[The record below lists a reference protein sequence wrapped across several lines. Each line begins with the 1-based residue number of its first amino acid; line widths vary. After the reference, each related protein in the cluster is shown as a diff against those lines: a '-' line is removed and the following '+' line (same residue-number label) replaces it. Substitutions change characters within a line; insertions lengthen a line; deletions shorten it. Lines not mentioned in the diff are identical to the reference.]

1 MMKRRRPVTDLEQGR
16 ATFRAASM
24 RRRRTYLRDRGEDA
38 GASRTQTSSLP
49 KLDCIG
55 ARNMNTLVKFGIA
68 SVLVIS
74 ALVSNLVLLLSIL
87 PSADAQVRGRPGQGL
102 GWQTFEVPG
111 FGTTVDYP
119 AGVFSEPDGNAEKGT
134 GQRFNRADGR
144 AALTIYARENEDG
157 DTPASYL
164 QRNLRA
170 PRSALDYAR
179 VTPSFFAISS
189 ERQGVVRYSRCNFS
203 SEAGGAIHCF
213 DLVYPQAESRAWD
226 SIVTRISR
234 SLRPLES

>member
-1 MMKRRRPVTDLEQGR
+1 
-16 ATFRAASM
+16 
-24 RRRRTYLRDRGEDA
+24 
-38 GASRTQTSSLP
+38 
-49 KLDCIG
+49 
-55 ARNMNTLVKFGIA
+55 MNALVKFCVA

-87 PSADAQVRGRPGQGL
+87 PSADAQVRGRAGQGL
-102 GWQTFEVPG
+102 GWQRFEVQE

-119 AGVFSEPDGNAEKGT
+119 AGIFSEPDGKAEKGT

-157 DTPASYL
+157 DTPAGYL
-164 QRNLRA
+164 QKHLRA

-226 SIVTRISR
+226 AIVTRISR

>member
-1 MMKRRRPVTDLEQGR
+1 
-16 ATFRAASM
+16 M
-24 RRRRTYLRDRGEDA
+24 RRRRTYLPSQGEGPGESRKEARD
-38 GASRTQTSSLP
+38 
-49 KLDCIG
+49 
-55 ARNMNTLVKFGIA
+55 MNPLVKFCVA

-87 PSADAQVRGRPGQGL
+87 PSADAQVRGRAGQGL
-102 GWQTFEVPG
+102 GWQRFEVQE

-119 AGVFSEPDGNAEKGT
+119 AGIFSEPDGKAEKGT

-157 DTPASYL
+157 DTPAGYL
-164 QRNLRA
+164 QKHLRA

-189 ERQGVVRYSRCNFS
+189 ERQVVRYSRCNFS

>member
-1 MMKRRRPVTDLEQGR
+1 
-16 ATFRAASM
+16 
-24 RRRRTYLRDRGEDA
+24 
-38 GASRTQTSSLP
+38 
-49 KLDCIG
+49 
-55 ARNMNTLVKFGIA
+55 MNPLVKFGVA

-102 GWQTFEVPG
+102 GWQRFEVQE

-119 AGVFSEPDGNAEKGT
+119 AGIFSEPDGKAEKGT

-144 AALTIYARENEDG
+144 AVLTIYARENEDS

-164 QRNLRA
+164 QKNLRA
-170 PRSALDYAR
+170 PRTALDYAR

-189 ERQGVVRYSRCNFS
+189 ERQGIVRYSRCNFS

-226 SIVTRISR
+226 TIVTRISR